1 MKSYHLCCFT
11 YDFCTFPP
19 MSPHIQRSTF
29 ESILRRAACRTM
41 RTRCKLSQF
50 SHKAVSIFRPWHLL
64 IQTKLSI
71 AEVAGTGHQANWC
84 LRKILSSTML
94 RSVHVAATVEVL
106 FELDCCELCYL
117 ATGWTLVQGQAGDAT
132 APNGG
137 RSSWFGFPI
146 FQVELNPAPPLHGG
160 TRVSAQQVECVKVIW
175 KVCVTAPRA

>member
-1 MKSYHLCCFT
+1 MQVEPIFAQGCVNL
-11 YDFCTFPP
+11 PP
-19 MSPHIQRSTF
+19 LAPFNSDEAFH
-29 ESILRRAACRTM
+29 CRG
-41 RTRCKLSQF
+41 CWY
-50 SHKAVSIFRPWHLL
+50 RP
-64 IQTKLSI
+64 SS
-71 AEVAGTGHQANWC
+71 NWC